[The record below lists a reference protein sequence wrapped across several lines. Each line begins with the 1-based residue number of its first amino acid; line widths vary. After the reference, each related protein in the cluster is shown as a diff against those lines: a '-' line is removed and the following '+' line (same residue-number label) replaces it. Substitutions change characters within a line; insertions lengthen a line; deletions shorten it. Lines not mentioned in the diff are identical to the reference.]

1 MLSCAVLIK
10 AQASRKPATCRR
22 CRTLMYP
29 GPTGAAENHKRG
41 YCSDGARQTLKHSS
55 QNQDPPKPNQPLS
68 HTMPAWPQP
77 QGIFTDGI
85 YFNPVGFLTTLREVY
100 EKVVIDK
107 VSGEAAMEHEAFAG
121 LLFARTLMARDGS
134 MLFKLYDLDCP
145 SSTPEGLLEVHNGM
159 KYLRLDCL
167 REPPK

>member
-1 MLSCAVLIK
+1 
-10 AQASRKPATCRR
+10 
-22 CRTLMYP
+22 
-29 GPTGAAENHKRG
+29 
-41 YCSDGARQTLKHSS
+41 
-55 QNQDPPKPNQPLS
+55 
-68 HTMPAWPQP
+68 MPAWPQP

-121 LLFARTLMARDGS
+121 LLFARTLMAGDGS

-145 SSTPEGLLEVHNGM
+145 PSMPEGLLEVRDGM

>member
-1 MLSCAVLIK
+1 
-10 AQASRKPATCRR
+10 
-22 CRTLMYP
+22 
-29 GPTGAAENHKRG
+29 
-41 YCSDGARQTLKHSS
+41 
-55 QNQDPPKPNQPLS
+55 
-68 HTMPAWPQP
+68 MPAWPQP

-85 YFNPVGFLTTLREVY
+85 YFNPVVFLTTLREVY

-107 VSGEAAMEHEAFAG
+107 VSGEAAMEHEAIAG
-121 LLFARTLMARDGS
+121 LLFARTLMAGDGS

-145 SSTPEGLLEVHNGM
+145 PSTPEGLLEVRDGM